1 MTIIICK
8 RGTERLM
15 EIDREVL
22 PELLAE
28 LAEDESVNYVLDGET
43 GEVIA

>member
-1 MTIIICK
+1 MIIIIGK
-8 RGTERLM
+8 RGAERLM
-15 EIDREVL
+15 KIDMEVL

-28 LAEDESVNYVLDGET
+28 LVKDESVNYVLDGET

>member
-8 RGTERLM
+8 RGAERLM

-28 LAEDESVNYVLDGET
+28 LTEDTTISYVIDGET

>member
-1 MTIIICK
+1 MIIIIGK
-8 RGTERLM
+8 RGAERLM

-28 LAEDESVNYVLDGET
+28 LVKDESVNYVLDGET